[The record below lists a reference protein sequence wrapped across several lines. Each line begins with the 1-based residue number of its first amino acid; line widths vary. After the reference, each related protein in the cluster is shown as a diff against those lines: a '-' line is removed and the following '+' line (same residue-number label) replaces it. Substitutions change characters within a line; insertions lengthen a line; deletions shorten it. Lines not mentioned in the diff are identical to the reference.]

1 MIPAL
6 PRIGPLTLQN
16 PARGRSGAV
25 QRVLQLGDTL
35 HLEFSHAFSIE
46 FGRKRNSDDDEDD
59 DNIEPGHP
67 IGFRANEE

>member
-1 MIPAL
+1 M
-6 PRIGPLTLQN
+6 
-16 PARGRSGAV
+16 
-25 QRVLQLGDTL
+25 

-59 DNIEPGHP
+59 DDIEPSHP